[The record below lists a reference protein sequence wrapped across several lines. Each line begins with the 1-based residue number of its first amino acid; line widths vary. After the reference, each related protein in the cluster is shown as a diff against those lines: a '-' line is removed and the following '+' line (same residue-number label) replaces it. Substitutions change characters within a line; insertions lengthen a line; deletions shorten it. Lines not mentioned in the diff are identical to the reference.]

1 MLFQIV
7 QSMSGGPYKIRYKET
22 VTVISS
28 SRTMISLNMC
38 SKNGIGEQEVII
50 KSATAASNKL
60 CYNSTTNL
68 KNEDCP
74 CPTGDFQPLSEFG
87 IFRFP
92 NL

>member
-28 SRTMISLNMC
+28 SRTMISLNVC

-50 KSATAASNKL
+50 KSATAASNS
-60 CYNSTTNL
+60 YNSTTNL
-68 KNEDCP
+68 KKEDCP
-74 CPTGDFQPLSEFG
+74 CPTGDFQP
-87 IFRFP
+87 
-92 NL
+92 